1 MHGPGACGSA
11 VDGHPDFMG
20 SLCSDLMKAGYP
32 QPAIPVGHNRGS
44 RSDSIKPII
53 LSEIAFDNTPSYH
66 IFYPCLSMFSGN
78 TADVTT
84 NEKVKA
90 DLRGWDPDRAMFVA
104 DAGMNSE
111 ANRKE
116 LARACG
122 KCLGVR

>member
-1 MHGPGACGSA
+1 
-11 VDGHPDFMG
+11 
-20 SLCSDLMKAGYP
+20 
-32 QPAIPVGHNRGS
+32 
-44 RSDSIKPII
+44 
-53 LSEIAFDNTPSYH
+53 
-66 IFYPCLSMFSGN
+66 MFSGN